1 MGIYATIRREWDEYI
16 NDDVEIVD
24 GCSFNQY
31 ATIKRIHLYH
41 NAKFENPTDFDGRE
55 KLFFDVSKY
64 RCAVSA
70 KTLNF
75 DTKDIRLWPLNPTSE
90 IGTFLLEKELALW
103 LKKSEFGKLLNK
115 IAEEAPVYG
124 TVIIRK
130 TKKGAQLVDLRRLAM
145 DPTVETIGESRFVTI
160 KHYLTESELRKKKAD
175 GWDAAVIDG
184 LLASKATAQDR
195 PAYEDGSQGARRKAK
210 SPYFAVYE
218 RFGEVEEKE
227 LTGKAKDKGMARSLF
242 IVAEP
247 YGGSKSQ
254 DDGTVL
260 FKSAWMGD
268 YPFKDFHY
276 SKIKGRYLGMGV
288 VEELFQIQERQNELA
303 NQKRVSM
310 EISSMHLFQTPGKA
324 TALRNLITDLRN
336 GDVLATGVNGAI
348 TPITTE
354 ERNLAAFGEEERKY
368 DSLADRLTFSYD
380 AVRGESLP
388 ASTPVTN
395 AVMQNAN
402 ANSVFA
408 FKRENLGLTLQ
419 SFFNDIVAPQL
430 VKDMDK
436 SHILRFMGGVDDL
449 SKLDGLV
456 AKTAA
461 RNAAAEALLNGRPMT
476 AEAQAALESEISDGL
491 KRRGQSRFLELA
503 DGFYKDLEFEFDFMV
518 TNEQENVAGMAQNLF
533 QLVTALAQ
541 NPQALENPITKTLM
555 YEYARKIGVSP
566 IKLEMAEDKGRETA
580 ASAPQMAQPQAP
592 AAPPMPQVPVNA

>member
-1 MGIYATIRREWDEYI
+1 MGIYATIRREWDDYI

-31 ATIKRIHLYH
+31 STIKRIHLYH
-41 NAKFENPTDFDGRE
+41 NAKFENPTYFDGRE
-55 KLFFDVSKY
+55 KLFFDVSRY
-64 RCAVSA
+64 RCEVAS

-75 DTKDIRLWPLNPTSE
+75 DTKDIRLWPMNPTSE

-103 LKKSEFGKLLNK
+103 LKKSEFGKLLNR

-124 TVIIRK
+124 TAIIRK
-130 TKKGAQLVDLRRLAM
+130 TKKGASLVDLRRVAM

-160 KHYLTESELRKKKAD
+160 KHYLTEAELRKKKAD
-175 GWDAAVIDG
+175 GWDADAIDG
-184 LLASKATAQDR
+184 LLESKATAQEK
-195 PAYEDGSQGARRKAK
+195 PAYEDGTGARKKGK

-218 RFGEVEEKE
+218 RFGEVKKSE
-227 LTGKAKDKGMARSLF
+227 LTGKEKDKDAVRSLF

-247 YGGSKSQ
+247 YGGSKS
-254 DDGTVL
+254 DGDGIIL
-260 FKSAWMGD
+260 FKSEWSGD
-268 YPFKDFHY
+268 YPFRDFHY
-276 SKIKGRYLGMGV
+276 SKIKGRYLGLGV

-303 NQKRVSM
+303 NQKRISM
-310 EISSMHLFQTPGKA
+310 EISSMHVFQTPGKS
-324 TALRNLITDLRN
+324 TALRNLLTDLRN

-354 ERNLAAFGEEERKY
+354 ERNLPAFGEEEKKY
-368 DSLADRLTFSYD
+368 DALADRLTFSYD

-419 SFFNDIVAPQL
+419 SFFNGVVAPQL
-430 VKDMDK
+430 VRDMSA

-449 SKLDGLV
+449 GKLDGLV

-461 RNAAAEALLNGRPMT
+461 RNAAAESLLAGRPMSS
-476 AEAQAALESEISDGL
+476 EEQSALESEISDSL
-491 KRRGQSRFLELA
+491 KKRGQARFLELA
-503 DGFYKDLEFEFDFMV
+503 EGFYKDLEFEFDFMV
-518 TNEQENVAGMAQNLF
+518 INEQENVAGMAQNLF

-541 NPQALENPITKTLM
+541 NPQALENPITKALM
-555 YEYARKIGVSP
+555 YEYARKIGISP
-566 IKLEMAEDKGRETA
+566 LKLEMAEDKGREA
-580 ASAPQMAQPQAP
+580 AANAPMAQPAP
-592 AAPPMPQVPVNA
+592 QPQTAMPQIPMNA